1 MKHHHCL
8 PLAIGASRRAVDD
21 ASFFFAKAAP
31 FRRLSDCTALKFGM
45 QTKLIANDR
54 ILNAFI
60 VKTKR
65 IDYNLRRNRSLPL
78 SLFTQPGDEFC
89 SQG

>member
-21 ASFFFAKAAP
+21 AFFFAKAAP

-45 QTKLIANDR
+45 QTKLSANDKMFK
-54 ILNAFI
+54 AFI

-65 IDYNLRRNRSLPL
+65 IDCNLRRKGFVPL